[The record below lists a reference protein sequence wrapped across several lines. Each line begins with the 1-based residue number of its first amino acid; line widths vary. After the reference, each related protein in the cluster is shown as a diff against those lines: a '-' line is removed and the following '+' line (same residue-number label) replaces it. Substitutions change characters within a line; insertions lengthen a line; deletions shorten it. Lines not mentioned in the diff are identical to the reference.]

1 MTVTEPSGFIPG
13 RAPAAGAEA
22 SAGEDAWEGGI
33 VGGVKKQVLMLNET
47 LGTDTK
53 RDARSR
59 VPAMRVSVVS
69 RAPVAPRAAA
79 FSRSATRPRARA
91 AARVAPRAS
100 ADPVMIVSDLDGTMV
115 GDDAA
120 TAAFTAAWTEEGA
133 FPPGSAL
140 VYSTGRSLESFA
152 ALIAEKGDVM
162 AVPDALIC
170 AVGTKVYKRVERRKD
185 APSPSLVE
193 SVLKRLMF
201 FDPKTEPNEA
211 SSVSEKTAIE
221 LRNWVEDPDW
231 TARLDKD
238 WDVDV
243 VRAAAA
249 SAVNAAGGENAHL
262 RPETEFTEHKITLG
276 VRDEHVDAVMAE
288 IERYCEEAS
297 SQACESDDGS
307 ELMGSTDSDP
317 NVSSF
322 ERVRTTTNGD
332 VPTRTFRRRVIP
344 KLVASGTGGW
354 QYVDVVSRRA
364 GKLES
369 LEYVR
374 TAFRIDTART
384 VACGDS
390 GNDIAMLGGANK
402 AIVVGNA
409 QPALA
414 RWAANAAAN
423 ETDPNRLFLA
433 EEKEALGVLEG
444 LRAFGLMTNE
454 RETKR

>member
-91 AARVAPRAS
+91 AARGAPRAS

-185 APSPSLVE
+185 APSLVE

-201 FDPKTEPNEA
+201 FDPQEP
-211 SSVSEKTAIE
+211 SSFSEKTAIE
-221 LRNWVEDPDW
+221 LRNWIEDPDW

-297 SQACESDDGS
+297 SEEACESEAYGS

-322 ERVRTTTNGD
+322 ERVRTISGD

>member
-1 MTVTEPSGFIPG
+1 
-13 RAPAAGAEA
+13 
-22 SAGEDAWEGGI
+22 
-33 VGGVKKQVLMLNET
+33 MLNET

-69 RAPVAPRAAA
+69 RAPVALRAAA
-79 FSRSATRPRARA
+79 FSRSATRSRARA

-100 ADPVMIVSDLDGTMV
+100 AEPVMIVSDLDGTMV

-170 AVGTKVYKRVERRKD
+170 AVGTKVYKRVERD
-185 APSPSLVE
+185 GLDGAPSLVE

-201 FDPKTEPNEA
+201 FADPKPEA
-211 SSVSEKTAIE
+211 SSLSEKTAME
-221 LRNWVEDPDW
+221 LRNWIEDPDW
-231 TARLDKD
+231 TARLDAD

-249 SAVNAAGGENAHL
+249 SAVNVAGDENAHL

-297 SQACESDDGS
+297 FEKNVVFFEDESGIRS
-307 ELMGSTDSDP
+307 NESTDSTFD
-317 NVSSF
+317 VSSND
-322 ERVRTTTNGD
+322 VVQTTNA
-332 VPTRTFRRRVIP
+332 PTRRRVIP

-374 TAFRIDTART
+374 TAFCVKTART

-454 RETKR
+454 RETN

>member
-1 MTVTEPSGFIPG
+1 M
-13 RAPAAGAEA
+13 
-22 SAGEDAWEGGI
+22 
-33 VGGVKKQVLMLNET
+33 K
-47 LGTDTK
+47 
-53 RDARSR
+53 
-59 VPAMRVSVVS
+59 
-69 RAPVAPRAAA
+69 
-79 FSRSATRPRARA
+79 
-91 AARVAPRAS
+91 
-100 ADPVMIVSDLDGTMV
+100 
-115 GDDAA
+115 DAA

-193 SVLKRLMF
+193 SVLKRLPVF

-211 SSVSEKTAIE
+211 SSFSEKTAIE
-221 LRNWVEDPDW
+221 LGNWIEDPDW

-249 SAVNAAGGENAHL
+249 SAVNVAGDENAHL

-288 IERYCEEAS
+288 IERFCEEAS
-297 SQACESDDGS
+297 SEEACESEAYGS

-322 ERVRTTTNGD
+322 ERIRTISGD
-332 VPTRTFRRRVIP
+332 VPTRLRTRVIP

-454 RETKR
+454 RATKR

>member
-1 MTVTEPSGFIPG
+1 MGRWWVRRFI
-13 RAPAAGAEA
+13 
-22 SAGEDAWEGGI
+22 
-33 VGGVKKQVLMLNET
+33 GGVKKHVLMLNET

-69 RAPVAPRAAA
+69 RAPVALRAAA
-79 FSRSATRPRARA
+79 FSRSATRSRARA

-100 ADPVMIVSDLDGTMV
+100 AEPVMIVSDLDGTMV

-120 TAAFTAAWTEEGA
+120 TAAFTAAWTKEGA

-170 AVGTKVYKRVERRKD
+170 AVGTKVYKRVERD
-185 APSPSLVE
+185 GLDVAPNLVE

-201 FDPKTEPNEA
+201 FADPKPEA
-211 SSVSEKTAIE
+211 SSLSEKTAME
-221 LRNWVEDPDW
+221 LRNWIEDPDW
-231 TARLDKD
+231 TARLDAD

-249 SAVNAAGGENAHL
+249 SAVIVAGDENAHL

-276 VRDEHVDAVMAE
+276 VRDERVDAVVAE

-297 SQACESDDGS
+297 VASSDSSDV
-307 ELMGSTDSDP
+307 EFRSTDSFD
-317 NVSSF
+317 VSSS
-322 ERVRTTTNGD
+322 ERVQTTAND
-332 VPTRTFRRRVIP
+332 VQTTRRRRRVIP

-374 TAFRIDTART
+374 TAFCVKTART

-414 RWAANAAAN
+414 RWAANAAAK

-454 RETKR
+454 RRETKR

>member
-1 MTVTEPSGFIPG
+1 M
-13 RAPAAGAEA
+13 
-22 SAGEDAWEGGI
+22 
-33 VGGVKKQVLMLNET
+33 NET
-47 LGTDTK
+47 LGVTRK

-59 VPAMRVSVVS
+59 VISAMRVSVL
-69 RAPVAPRAAA
+69 RAPVAPRAASSA
-79 FSRSATRPRARA
+79 RSATSPSARRA
-91 AARVAPRAS
+91 ALVAPRAS
-100 ADPVMIVSDLDGTMV
+100 ADPIMIVSDLDGTMV

-152 ALIAEKGDVM
+152 TLIAEKGDVM

-170 AVGTKVYKRVERRKD
+170 AVGTKVYKRVAQRG
-185 APSPSLVE
+185 APSLVE
-193 SVLKRLMF
+193 SVLKRLMVF
-201 FDPKTEPNEA
+201 AEEPEA
-211 SSVSEKTAIE
+211 SSLSERTAIE
-221 LRNWVEDPDW
+221 LRNWIEDPDW
-231 TARLDKD
+231 TARLDAD

-249 SAVNAAGGENAHL
+249 SAVEVAGDENAHL

-276 VRDEHVDAVMAE
+276 VRDEHVDAVIAE

-297 SQACESDDGS
+297 NVSETSEERS
-307 ELMGSTDSDP
+307 ELIGSTDSFD
-317 NVSSF
+317 VSS
-322 ERVRTTTNGD
+322 ERVAT
-332 VPTRTFRRRVIP
+332 RRRVIP
-344 KLVASGTGGW
+344 KLIASGTGGW

>member
-1 MTVTEPSGFIPG
+1 
-13 RAPAAGAEA
+13 
-22 SAGEDAWEGGI
+22 
-33 VGGVKKQVLMLNET
+33 
-47 LGTDTK
+47 
-53 RDARSR
+53 
-59 VPAMRVSVVS
+59 
-69 RAPVAPRAAA
+69 
-79 FSRSATRPRARA
+79 
-91 AARVAPRAS
+91 
-100 ADPVMIVSDLDGTMV
+100 MIVSDLDGTMV

-152 ALIAEKGDVM
+152 ALVAEKGDVM

-185 APSPSLVE
+185 APSLVE
-193 SVLKRLMF
+193 SVLKRLPVF

-211 SSVSEKTAIE
+211 SSFSEKTAIE
-221 LRNWVEDPDW
+221 LRNWIEDPDW
-231 TARLDKD
+231 TARLDAD

-249 SAVNAAGGENAHL
+249 SAVEVAGDENAHL

-276 VRDEHVDAVMAE
+276 VRDEHVDAVIAE

-297 SQACESDDGS
+297 NVSETSEERS
-307 ELMGSTDSDP
+307 ELIGSTDSFD
-317 NVSSF
+317 VSS
-322 ERVRTTTNGD
+322 ERV
-332 VPTRTFRRRVIP
+332 PTRRRVIP
-344 KLVASGTGGW
+344 KLIASGTGGW

-374 TAFRIDTART
+374 TAFRIHTSRT

-414 RWAANAAAN
+414 RWAANAAAT

>member
-1 MTVTEPSGFIPG
+1 
-13 RAPAAGAEA
+13 
-22 SAGEDAWEGGI
+22 
-33 VGGVKKQVLMLNET
+33 MLNET

-79 FSRSATRPRARA
+79 FSRPATRPRARA

-152 ALIAEKGDVM
+152 ALVAEKGDVM

-170 AVGTKVYKRVERRKD
+170 AVGTKVYKRVERR
-185 APSPSLVE
+185 AAPSLVE

-201 FDPKTEPNEA
+201 FAEEPEA
-211 SSVSEKTAIE
+211 SSLSDKTAIE
-221 LRNWVEDPDW
+221 LRNWIEDPDW
-231 TARLDKD
+231 TASLDAD

-249 SAVNAAGGENAHL
+249 SAVNVAGDENAHL

-276 VRDEHVDAVMAE
+276 VRDERVDAVVAE

-297 SQACESDDGS
+297 VASSDSSDV
-307 ELMGSTDSDP
+307 EFRSTDSFD
-317 NVSSF
+317 VSSS
-322 ERVRTTTNGD
+322 ERVQTTAND
-332 VPTRTFRRRVIP
+332 VQTTRRRRRVIP

-374 TAFRIDTART
+374 TAFGIDTART

-414 RWAANAAAN
+414 RWAANAAAK

-454 RETKR
+454 RRETKR

>member
-1 MTVTEPSGFIPG
+1 
-13 RAPAAGAEA
+13 
-22 SAGEDAWEGGI
+22 
-33 VGGVKKQVLMLNET
+33 MLNET

-79 FSRSATRPRARA
+79 FSRPATRPRARA

-170 AVGTKVYKRVERRKD
+170 AVGTKVYKRVERRG
-185 APSPSLVE
+185 APSLVE

-201 FDPKTEPNEA
+201 FAEEPEA
-211 SSVSEKTAIE
+211 SSLSEKTAIE
-221 LRNWVEDPDW
+221 LRNWIEDPDW
-231 TARLDKD
+231 TARLDAD

-249 SAVNAAGGENAHL
+249 SAVIVAGDENAHL

-276 VRDEHVDAVMAE
+276 VRDERVDAVVAE

-297 SQACESDDGS
+297 VASSDSSDV
-307 ELMGSTDSDP
+307 EFRSTDSFD
-317 NVSSF
+317 VSSS
-322 ERVRTTTNGD
+322 ERVQTT
-332 VPTRTFRRRVIP
+332 RRRRRVIP

-374 TAFRIDTART
+374 TAFGIDTART

-454 RETKR
+454 RRETKR

>member
-1 MTVTEPSGFIPG
+1 MGVT
-13 RAPAAGAEA
+13 R
-22 SAGEDAWEGGI
+22 
-33 VGGVKKQVLMLNET
+33 
-47 LGTDTK
+47 K

-59 VPAMRVSVVS
+59 VISAMRVSVL
-69 RAPVAPRAAA
+69 RAPVAPRAASSA
-79 FSRSATRPRARA
+79 RSATSPSARR

-100 ADPVMIVSDLDGTMV
+100 ADPIMIVSDLDGTMV

-152 ALIAEKGDVM
+152 ALIAEKKGVM

-170 AVGTKVYKRVERRKD
+170 AVGTKVYKRVERRG
-185 APSPSLVE
+185 APSLVE

-201 FDPKTEPNEA
+201 FAEEPEA
-211 SSVSEKTAIE
+211 SSLSEKTAIE
-221 LRNWVEDPDW
+221 LRNWIEDPDW
-231 TARLDKD
+231 TARLDAD

-249 SAVNAAGGENAHL
+249 SAVEVAGDENAHL

-276 VRDEHVDAVMAE
+276 VRDERVDAVVAE

-297 SQACESDDGS
+297 VASSDSSDVEFRSRNSFGGS
-307 ELMGSTDSDP
+307 S
-317 NVSSF
+317 
-322 ERVRTTTNGD
+322 ERVQTTTND
-332 VPTRTFRRRVIP
+332 VQTTRRRRRVIP

-374 TAFRIDTART
+374 TAFGIDTART

-454 RETKR
+454 RRETKR

>member
-22 SAGEDAWEGGI
+22 SAGEDAWEGEI

-79 FSRSATRPRARA
+79 FSWSATRPRARA

-185 APSPSLVE
+185 APSLVE
-193 SVLKRLMF
+193 SVLKRLPMF

-211 SSVSEKTAIE
+211 SSFSEKTAIE
-221 LRNWVEDPDW
+221 LRNWIEDPDW

-297 SQACESDDGS
+297 SEEACESDDGS